1 MLKYHRFKE
10 LTKPIK
16 AIIIKIFRFAIKKKG
31 INMIDVKKLDREL
44 LKVEKPARYVGS
56 ELNSVVKNKDI
67 DIRFAFAFPDTY
79 EVGMSHTGL
88 HILYHLMNSMKNVWC
103 ERVFAPWT
111 DMEEVMRKNNIPLYG
126 LESKDELTA
135 FDFIGFTLQYEMSYT
150 NVLNML
156 NLGGI
161 PIKSTDRGNNMPIVI
176 AGGPCVYNPEP
187 LYEVIDLF
195 TVGESEELLPELLN
209 LYNEEKK
216 NGFDKIKFL
225 EKAALLDGIYVP
237 RFYEEIYNEDGTIKE
252 RIVLNKNAKDII
264 KKRIIK
270 DLNKSYYPEK
280 AILPY
285 IDVVHDRVVLELFR
299 GCTRGCRFCQAGM
312 VYRPVREKEANTLVK
327 QAESLISSTGH
338 DEISLTSLSSGD
350 YSCLPDL
357 TLKLLDM
364 YENQNV
370 SISLPSLRLDSMT
383 FDIIERLQEV
393 RKSGLTFA
401 PEAGTQRMRD
411 VINKNLTEEQI
422 LGPVETA
429 FNLGWSTVKLYFMI
443 GLPGEDIEDVLG
455 IKELAYKVKDKFF
468 QRAKEDIKGN
478 LKINVSASCFVPKPF
493 TPFQWVS
500 QNNMDEFYTKAKAL
514 QKEIRDKK
522 ISFSYHEPKLSY
534 LEAVFARGDRRLS
547 KALIKAWENGCR
559 FDGWYDMF
567 DFNKW
572 MNAFE
577 ETNTDPDFF
586 ALRQRELT
594 EILPWDFIDIGVNKK
609 YLISEYEKAVSALT
623 TPDCRQRCTNCG
635 VNYNLLGGAC
645 PHVQNNM

>member
-1 MLKYHRFKE
+1 
-10 LTKPIK
+10 
-16 AIIIKIFRFAIKKKG
+16 
-31 INMIDVKKLDREL
+31 MIDIKKLDREL

-56 ELNSVVKNKDI
+56 ELNSVVKNKEEVN
-67 DIRFAFAFPDTY
+67 IRFAFAFPDIY

-88 HILYHLMNSMKNVWC
+88 HILYHMLNSKENIWC

-126 LESKDELTA
+126 LESKDELGE

-156 NLGGI
+156 NLGNI
-161 PIKSTDRGNNMPIVI
+161 PIRSKDRTNDMPLVI

-195 TVGESEELLPELLN
+195 TVGEAEELLPELMK
-209 LYNEEKK
+209 LYEEEKA
-216 NGFDKIKFL
+216 NGFDKVSFL
-225 EKAALLDGIYVP
+225 EKAARMEGIYVP
-237 RFYEEIYNEDGTIKE
+237 QFYEEIYNDDGTIKE
-252 RIVLNKNAKDII
+252 RKVLNENAKEII
-264 KKRIIK
+264 TKRIIK
-270 DLNKSYYPEK
+270 NLDKSYYPDK
-280 AILPY
+280 SILPY
-285 IDVVHDRVVLELFR
+285 IDVVHDRVVLEIFR

-312 VYRPVREKEANTLVK
+312 VYRPVREKSPDTLVN
-327 QAESLISSTGH
+327 QAESMLSSTGH

-350 YSCLPDL
+350 YSCLSDL
-357 TLKLLDM
+357 TLKLLDK

-443 GLPGEDIEDVLG
+443 GLPGETMEDVMG

-468 QRAKEDIKGN
+468 NRPKEEIKGN
-478 LKINVSASCFVPKPF
+478 LKINASASCFVPKPF
-493 TPFQWVS
+493 TPFQWVAQDS
-500 QNNMDEFYTKAKAL
+500 MDEFYDKAKSL
-514 QKEIRDKK
+514 QKEIKDKK
-522 ISFSYHEPKLSY
+522 VAFSYHEPKLSF

-547 KALIKAWENGCR
+547 SALIRAWEKGCR

-567 DFNKW
+567 SFNLW
-572 MNAFE
+572 MEAFE
-577 ETNTDPDFF
+577 ETNIDPVFF
-586 ALRQRELT
+586 ARRKREIT
-594 EILPWDFIDIGVNKK
+594 EILPWDFIDVGVSKQ
-609 YLISEYEKAVSALT
+609 YLISEYEKALEAMT
-623 TPDCRQRCTNCG
+623 TPDCRINCTNCG
-635 VNYNLLGGAC
+635 VNHKLIGGAC
-645 PHVQNNM
+645 PHVQNN

>member
-1 MLKYHRFKE
+1 M
-10 LTKPIK
+10 ID
-16 AIIIKIFRFAIKKKG
+16 IKKLER
-31 INMIDVKKLDREL
+31 DL

-56 ELNSVVKNKDI
+56 ELNSVVKDKDNVN
-67 DIRFAFAFPDTY
+67 IRFAFAFPDVY

-88 HILYHLMNSMKNVWC
+88 HIIYHLLNSHSNIWC
-103 ERVFAPWT
+103 ERVFAPWR
-111 DMEEVMRKNNIPLYG
+111 DMEEILRKNNIPLFG
-126 LESKDELTA
+126 LESKDGLTE
-135 FDFIGFTLQYEMSYT
+135 FDFIGFTLQYEMSYS

-156 NLGGI
+156 DLGNI
-161 PIKSTDRGNNMPIVI
+161 PVLSKDRTNDMPLVI
-176 AGGPCVYNPEP
+176 AGGPCAYNPEP

-195 TVGESEELLPELLN
+195 TIGESEELLPELMN
-209 LYNEEKK
+209 LYEEEKN
-216 NGFDKIKFL
+216 NGFNRLTFL
-225 EKAALLDGIYVP
+225 EKAAQIEGVYVP
-237 RFYEEIYNEDGTIKE
+237 QFYEEVYNDDGTIKE
-252 RIVLNKNAKDII
+252 RRILNKNAREVIT
-264 KKRIIK
+264 KRIIK
-270 DLNKSYYPEK
+270 DLDKSYYPNK
-280 AILPY
+280 SILPY
-285 IDVVHDRVVLELFR
+285 IDVVHDRVVLEVFR

-312 VYRPVREKEANTLVK
+312 VYRPVREKNPDTLLS
-327 QAESLISSTGH
+327 QADSMLSSTGH

-357 TLKLLDM
+357 TLKLLDK

-443 GLPGEDIEDVLG
+443 GLPGETMEDVLG
-455 IKELAYKVKDKFF
+455 IKALAYKVKDKFF
-468 QRAKEDIKGN
+468 NRPREEIKGN
-478 LKINVSASCFVPKPF
+478 LKINASASCFVPKPF
-493 TPFQWVS
+493 TPFQWVA
-500 QNNMDEFYTKAKAL
+500 QDTMDEFYDKAKAL
-514 QKEIRDKK
+514 QREIKDKK

-547 KALIKAWENGCR
+547 KALIRAWEKGCR

-567 DFNKW
+567 DFYKW
-572 MNAFE
+572 MEAFD
-577 ETNTDPDFF
+577 ETSTEPDFF
-586 ALRQRELT
+586 ARRERKIT
-594 EILPWDFIDIGVNKK
+594 EVLPWDFIDVGVSKK
-609 YLISEYEKAVSALT
+609 YLESEYKKSMEAVT
-623 TPDCRQRCTNCG
+623 TPDCRLGCTNCG
-635 VNYNLLGGAC
+635 VNSKLIGGAC

>member
-1 MLKYHRFKE
+1 
-10 LTKPIK
+10 
-16 AIIIKIFRFAIKKKG
+16 
-31 INMIDVKKLDREL
+31 MIDLRKLERKL
-44 LKVEKPARYVGS
+44 LSVEKPARYVGS
-56 ELNSVVKNKDI
+56 ELNSVVKDRDI

-88 HILYHLMNSMKNVWC
+88 HILYHLMNSMENVWC

-111 DMEEVMRKNNIPLYG
+111 DMEEVMRQNNIPLYG

-135 FDFIGFTLQYEMSYT
+135 FDFVGFTLQYEMSYT

-161 PIKSTDRGNNMPIVI
+161 PIKSKDRDNDMPIVI

-187 LYEVIDLF
+187 LHEIIDLF
-195 TVGESEELLPELLN
+195 TVGETEELLPVLLN

-216 NGFDKIKFL
+216 NGFDKIRFL
-225 EKAALLDGIYVP
+225 EKAAALDGIYVP
-237 RFYEEIYNEDGTIKE
+237 QFYEEVYNEDGTIKE
-252 RIVLNKNAKDII
+252 RKLLNENAKEIV
-264 KKRIIK
+264 KKTIIK
-270 DLNKSYYPEK
+270 DLDKSFYPEK
-280 AILPY
+280 SILPY

-327 QAESLISSTGH
+327 QAETLIKSTGH

-357 TLKLLDM
+357 TLQLLDM
-364 YENQNV
+364 YENQNI
-370 SISLPSLRLDSMT
+370 SLSLPSLRLDSMN
-383 FDIIERLQEV
+383 FEIIERLQEV

-401 PEAGTQRMRD
+401 PEAGSQRMRD
-411 VINKNLTEEQI
+411 VINKNLSEEQI

-443 GLPGEDIEDVLG
+443 GLPGEEMEDVLE

-468 QRAKEDIKGN
+468 QRPKEDIKGN
-478 LKINVSASCFVPKPF
+478 LKINVSAACFVPKPF

-500 QNNMDEFYTKAKAL
+500 QNSMDEFYDKANSLKREV
-514 QKEIRDKK
+514 KDKK
-522 ISFSYHEPKLSY
+522 ISLSYHEPKLSY

-547 KALIKAWENGCR
+547 KALIKAWEDGCR

-577 ETNTDPDFF
+577 ETNTDPNFF
-586 ALRQRELT
+586 ALRKRELT
-594 EILPWDFIDIGVNKK
+594 EVLPWDFIDIGVNKD
-609 YLISEYEKAVSALT
+609 YLISEYEKALGCAT
-623 TPDCRQRCTNCG
+623 TPDCRIKCTNCG
-635 VNYNLLGGAC
+635 VNVNLIGGAC
-645 PHVQNNM
+645 PHVRNNM

>member
-1 MLKYHRFKE
+1 
-10 LTKPIK
+10 
-16 AIIIKIFRFAIKKKG
+16 
-31 INMIDVKKLDREL
+31 MIDVKKLDREL
-44 LKVEKPARYVGS
+44 LSVEKPARYVGS

-67 DIRFAFAFPDTY
+67 DIRFAFAFPDVY

-88 HILYHLMNSMKNVWC
+88 HILYNLMNSMENVWC
-103 ERVFAPWT
+103 ERVFSPWT
-111 DMEEVMRKNNIPLYG
+111 DMEEVMRKNNILLYG

-135 FDFIGFTLQYEMSYT
+135 FDFVGFTLQYEMSYT

-161 PIKSTDRGNNMPIVI
+161 PIKSEDRGNDMPLVI

-195 TVGESEELLPELLN
+195 TVGEAEELLPELLN
-209 LYNEEKK
+209 IYKEEKK
-216 NGFDKIKFL
+216 NGFDKLRFL
-225 EKAALLDGIYVP
+225 ERAAALDGIYVP
-237 RFYEEIYNEDGTIKE
+237 RFYEELYNDDGTVKE
-252 RIVLNKNAKDII
+252 RKVLNENAKEII

-270 DLNKSYYPEK
+270 DLDKAYYPEK
-280 AILPY
+280 SILPY

-312 VYRPVREKEANTLVK
+312 VYRPVREKKTDTLVK
-327 QAESLISSTGH
+327 QAKSLISSTGH

-364 YENQNV
+364 YENQNI

-443 GLPGEDIEDVLG
+443 GLPLETMEDVLG

-468 QRAKEDIKGN
+468 QRPKEDIKGN

-493 TPFQWVS
+493 TPFQWAA
-500 QNNMDEFYTKAKAL
+500 QNNMEEFYDKAKTL
-514 QKEIRDKK
+514 QKEIKDKK
-522 ISFSYHEPKLSY
+522 VSFSYHEPKLSY

-547 KALIKAWENGCR
+547 KL
-559 FDGWYDMF
+559 
-567 DFNKW
+567 
-572 MNAFE
+572 
-577 ETNTDPDFF
+577 
-586 ALRQRELT
+586 
-594 EILPWDFIDIGVNKK
+594 
-609 YLISEYEKAVSALT
+609 
-623 TPDCRQRCTNCG
+623 
-635 VNYNLLGGAC
+635 
-645 PHVQNNM
+645 

>member
-1 MLKYHRFKE
+1 
-10 LTKPIK
+10 
-16 AIIIKIFRFAIKKKG
+16 
-31 INMIDVKKLDREL
+31 MIDVKKLDRVL
-44 LKVEKPARYVGS
+44 LSVEKPARYVGS

-67 DIRFAFAFPDTY
+67 DIRFAFAFPDIY

-88 HILYHLMNSMKNVWC
+88 HILYHLMNSMENVWC
-103 ERVFAPWT
+103 ERAFAPWT

-126 LESKDELTA
+126 LESKDDLTA
-135 FDFIGFTLQYEMSYT
+135 FDFVGFTLQYEMSYT

-156 NLGGI
+156 DLGNI
-161 PIKSTDRGNNMPIVI
+161 PIKSKDRGNDMPLVI

-187 LYEVIDLF
+187 LHEIIDLF
-195 TVGESEELLPELLN
+195 VVGEAEEVLPELLN

-216 NGFDKIKFL
+216 NVYDKLKFL
-225 EKAALLDGIYVP
+225 EKAASIEGIYIP
-237 RFYEEIYNEDGTIKE
+237 QFYEEIYNNDGTIKE
-252 RIVLNKNAKDII
+252 RIVLNPNAKETI

-270 DLNKSYYPEK
+270 DLSKSYYPEK
-280 AILPY
+280 SILPY

-312 VYRPVREKEANTLVK
+312 VYRPVRERSTDTLIN
-327 QAESLISSTGH
+327 QAERLLSSTGH
-338 DEISLTSLSSGD
+338 DEVSLTSLSSGD

-357 TLKLLDM
+357 TIRLLDK
-364 YENQNV
+364 YENQNI

-429 FNLGWSTVKLYFMI
+429 FKLGWSTVKLYFMI
-443 GLPGEDIEDVLG
+443 GLPGETMEDVLG
-455 IKELAYKVKDKFF
+455 IKELSYKIKDKFF
-468 QRAKEDIKGN
+468 HRPKDEIKGN
-478 LKINVSASCFVPKPF
+478 LKINVSAACFVPKPF
-493 TPFQWVS
+493 TPFQWAA
-500 QNNMDEFYTKAKAL
+500 QNNMDEFYEKAKVL
-514 QKEIRDKK
+514 QREIKDKK

-534 LEAVFARGDRRLS
+534 LEAVFARGDRKLS
-547 KALIKAWENGCR
+547 KALIKAWEKGCR
-559 FDGWYDMF
+559 FDGWYDIF
-567 DFNKW
+567 DFDKW

-577 ETNTDPDFF
+577 ETNIDPDFF
-586 ALRQRELT
+586 ALRQREVR
-594 EILPWDFIDIGVNKK
+594 EILPWDFIDIGVKK
-609 YLISEYEKAVSALT
+609 EYLVSEYEKALDFDT

-635 VNYNLLGGAC
+635 VNYNLWGGAC

>member
-1 MLKYHRFKE
+1 
-10 LTKPIK
+10 
-16 AIIIKIFRFAIKKKG
+16 
-31 INMIDVKKLDREL
+31 
-44 LKVEKPARYVGS
+44 
-56 ELNSVVKNKDI
+56 
-67 DIRFAFAFPDTY
+67 
-79 EVGMSHTGL
+79 
-88 HILYHLMNSMKNVWC
+88 
-103 ERVFAPWT
+103 
-111 DMEEVMRKNNIPLYG
+111 
-126 LESKDELTA
+126 
-135 FDFIGFTLQYEMSYT
+135 
-150 NVLNML
+150 
-156 NLGGI
+156 
-161 PIKSTDRGNNMPIVI
+161 
-176 AGGPCVYNPEP
+176 
-187 LYEVIDLF
+187 
-195 TVGESEELLPELLN
+195 
-209 LYNEEKK
+209 
-216 NGFDKIKFL
+216 
-225 EKAALLDGIYVP
+225 
-237 RFYEEIYNEDGTIKE
+237 
-252 RIVLNKNAKDII
+252 
-264 KKRIIK
+264 
-270 DLNKSYYPEK
+270 
-280 AILPY
+280 
-285 IDVVHDRVVLELFR
+285 
-299 GCTRGCRFCQAGM
+299 M
-312 VYRPVREKEANTLVK
+312 VYRPVREKEADILVS
-327 QAESLISSTGH
+327 QAERLISSTGH

-411 VINKNLTEEQI
+411 VINKNLSEEQI

-443 GLPGEDIEDVLG
+443 GLLGEEMEDVLG
-455 IKELAYKVKDKFF
+455 IKDLAYKVKDKFF
-468 QRAKEDIKGN
+468 QRPKDQIKGN

-514 QKEIRDKK
+514 QKEIKDNK

-547 KALIKAWENGCR
+547 KSLIKAWENGCR

-586 ALRQRELT
+586 ALRQRDIKEV
-594 EILPWDFIDIGVNKK
+594 LPWDFIDIGVNKE
-609 YLISEYEKAVSALT
+609 YLISEYEKAISVAT

>member
-1 MLKYHRFKE
+1 ML
-10 LTKPIK
+10 
-16 AIIIKIFRFAIKKKG
+16 FR
-31 INMIDVKKLDREL
+31 
-44 LKVEKPARYVGS
+44 S
-56 ELNSVVKNKDI
+56 
-67 DIRFAFAFPDTY
+67 
-79 EVGMSHTGL
+79 
-88 HILYHLMNSMKNVWC
+88 
-103 ERVFAPWT
+103 
-111 DMEEVMRKNNIPLYG
+111 
-126 LESKDELTA
+126 
-135 FDFIGFTLQYEMSYT
+135 

-161 PIKSTDRGNNMPIVI
+161 PIKSEDRGNDMPLVI

-195 TVGESEELLPELLN
+195 TVGEAEELLPELLN
-209 LYNEEKK
+209 IYKEEKK
-216 NGFDKIKFL
+216 NGFDKLRFL
-225 EKAALLDGIYVP
+225 ERAAALDGIYVP
-237 RFYEEIYNEDGTIKE
+237 RFYEELYNDDGTVKE
-252 RIVLNKNAKDII
+252 RKVLNENAKEII

-270 DLNKSYYPEK
+270 DLDKAYYPEK
-280 AILPY
+280 SILPY

-312 VYRPVREKEANTLVK
+312 VYRPVREKKTDTLVK
-327 QAESLISSTGH
+327 QAKSLISSTGH

-364 YENQNV
+364 YENQNI

-443 GLPGEDIEDVLG
+443 GLPLETMEDVLG

-468 QRAKEDIKGN
+468 QRPKEDIKGN

-493 TPFQWVS
+493 TPFQWAA
-500 QNNMDEFYTKAKAL
+500 QNNMEEFYDKAKTL
-514 QKEIRDKK
+514 QKEIKDKK
-522 ISFSYHEPKLSY
+522 VSFSYHEPKLSY

-559 FDGWYDMF
+559 FDGWYDKF

-586 ALRQRELT
+586 ALRQRELD
-594 EILPWDFIDIGVNKK
+594 ELLPWDFIDIGVNKE
-609 YLISEYEKAVSALT
+609 YLISEYEKASDFAT
-623 TPDCRQRCTNCG
+623 TPDCRSGCVSCG
-635 VNYNLLGGAC
+635 VNQNLIGGAC

>member
-1 MLKYHRFKE
+1 
-10 LTKPIK
+10 
-16 AIIIKIFRFAIKKKG
+16 
-31 INMIDVKKLDREL
+31 MIDKRKLDREL
-44 LKVEKPARYVGS
+44 LSAEKPARYVGS
-56 ELNSVVKNKDI
+56 ELNSVIKNKDI
-67 DIRFAFAFPDTY
+67 DIRFAFAFPDIY

-88 HILYHLMNSMKNVWC
+88 HILYHLLNSMENVWC

-126 LESKDELTA
+126 LESKDDLTA
-135 FDFIGFTLQYEMSYT
+135 FDFVGFTLQYEMSYT

-156 NLGGI
+156 DLGNI
-161 PIKSTDRGNNMPIVI
+161 PIKSKDRGNDMPLVI

-187 LYEVIDLF
+187 LHEIIDLF
-195 TVGESEELLPELLN
+195 VVGEAEEVLPELLN

-216 NGFDKIKFL
+216 NVYDKLKFL
-225 EKAALLDGIYVP
+225 EKAASIEGIYIP
-237 RFYEEIYNEDGTIKE
+237 QFYEEIYNNDGTIKE
-252 RIVLNKNAKDII
+252 RIVLNPNAKETI

-270 DLNKSYYPEK
+270 DLSKSYYPEK
-280 AILPY
+280 SILPY

-312 VYRPVREKEANTLVK
+312 VYRPVRERSTDTLIN
-327 QAESLISSTGH
+327 QAERLLSSTGH
-338 DEISLTSLSSGD
+338 DEVSLTSLSSGD

-357 TLKLLDM
+357 TIRLLDK
-364 YENQNV
+364 YENQNI

-429 FNLGWSTVKLYFMI
+429 FKLGWSTVKLYFMI
-443 GLPGEDIEDVLG
+443 GLPGETMEDVLG
-455 IKELAYKVKDKFF
+455 IKELSYKIKDKFF
-468 QRAKEDIKGN
+468 HRPKDEIKGN
-478 LKINVSASCFVPKPF
+478 LKINVSAACFVPKPF
-493 TPFQWVS
+493 TPFQWAA
-500 QNNMDEFYTKAKAL
+500 QNNMDEFYEKAKVL
-514 QKEIRDKK
+514 QREIKDKK

-547 KALIKAWENGCR
+547 KALIKAWEKGCR
-559 FDGWYDMF
+559 FDGWYDLF
-567 DFNKW
+567 DFDKW
-572 MNAFE
+572 MSAFE
-577 ETNTDPDFF
+577 ETNIDPDFF
-586 ALRQRELT
+586 ALRQREVR
-594 EILPWDFIDIGVNKK
+594 EILPWDFIDIGVKK
-609 YLISEYEKAVSALT
+609 EYLVSEYEKALDFDT

-635 VNYNLLGGAC
+635 VNYNLWGGAC

>member
-1 MLKYHRFKE
+1 
-10 LTKPIK
+10 
-16 AIIIKIFRFAIKKKG
+16 
-31 INMIDVKKLDREL
+31 MIDVKKLDRVL
-44 LKVEKPARYVGS
+44 LSVEKPARYVGS

-67 DIRFAFAFPDTY
+67 DIRFAFAFPDIY

-88 HILYHLMNSMKNVWC
+88 HILYHLMNSMENVWC

-126 LESKDELTA
+126 LESKDDLTA
-135 FDFIGFTLQYEMSYT
+135 FDFVGFTLQYEMSYT

-156 NLGGI
+156 DLGNI
-161 PIKSTDRGNNMPIVI
+161 PIKSKDRGNDMPLVI

-187 LYEVIDLF
+187 LHEIIDLF
-195 TVGESEELLPELLN
+195 VVGEAEEVLPELLN

-216 NGFDKIKFL
+216 NVYDKLKFL
-225 EKAALLDGIYVP
+225 EKAASIEGIYIP
-237 RFYEEIYNEDGTIKE
+237 QFYEEIYNDDGTIKE
-252 RIVLNKNAKDII
+252 RIVLNPNAKETI

-270 DLNKSYYPEK
+270 DLSKSYYPEK
-280 AILPY
+280 SILPY

-312 VYRPVREKEANTLVK
+312 VYRPVRERSTDTLIN
-327 QAESLISSTGH
+327 QAERLLSSTGH
-338 DEISLTSLSSGD
+338 DEVSLTSLSSGD

-357 TLKLLDM
+357 TIRLLDK
-364 YENQNV
+364 YENQNI

-429 FNLGWSTVKLYFMI
+429 FKLGWSTVKLYFMI
-443 GLPGEDIEDVLG
+443 GLPGETMEDVLG
-455 IKELAYKVKDKFF
+455 IKELSYKIKDKFF
-468 QRAKEDIKGN
+468 HRPKDEIKGN
-478 LKINVSASCFVPKPF
+478 LKINVSAACFVPIPF
-493 TPFQWVS
+493 TPFQWAA
-500 QNNMDEFYTKAKAL
+500 QNNMDEFYEKAKVL
-514 QKEIRDKK
+514 QREIKDKK

-534 LEAVFARGDRRLS
+534 LEAVFARGDRKLS
-547 KALIKAWENGCR
+547 KALIKAWEKGCR
-559 FDGWYDMF
+559 FDGWYDIF
-567 DFNKW
+567 DFDKW

-577 ETNTDPDFF
+577 ETNIDPDFF
-586 ALRQRELT
+586 ALRQREVR
-594 EILPWDFIDIGVNKK
+594 EILPWDFIDIGVKK
-609 YLISEYEKAVSALT
+609 EYLVSEYEKALDFDT

-635 VNYNLLGGAC
+635 VNYNLWGGAC

>member
-1 MLKYHRFKE
+1 
-10 LTKPIK
+10 
-16 AIIIKIFRFAIKKKG
+16 
-31 INMIDVKKLDREL
+31 MIDVKKLDREL
-44 LKVEKPARYVGS
+44 LSVEKPARYVGC

-67 DIRFAFAFPDTY
+67 DIRFAFAFPDVY

-88 HILYHLMNSMKNVWC
+88 HILYHLMNSMENVWC

-111 DMEEVMRKNNIPLYG
+111 DMEELMRKNNILLYG
-126 LESKDELTA
+126 LESKDELTS
-135 FDFIGFTLQYEMSYT
+135 FDFVGFTLQYEMSYT

-161 PIKSTDRGNNMPIVI
+161 PIKSKDRGNDIPLVI

-195 TVGESEELLPELLN
+195 TVGEAEELLPELLN

-216 NGFDKIKFL
+216 NGFDKLKFL
-225 EKAALLDGIYVP
+225 ERAARLEGIYVP
-237 RFYEEIYNEDGTIKE
+237 RFYEEVYKDDGIIKE
-252 RIVLNKNAKDII
+252 RKVLNENAKEII

-270 DLNKSYYPEK
+270 DLDKVYYPEK
-280 AILPY
+280 SILPY

-312 VYRPVREKEANTLVK
+312 VYRPVREKETDTLVK
-327 QAESLISSTGH
+327 QAESLVSSTGH

-364 YENQNV
+364 YENQNI

-443 GLPGEDIEDVLG
+443 GLPLETMEDVLG

-468 QRAKEDIKGN
+468 QRPKEDIKGN

-493 TPFQWVS
+493 TPFQWAA
-500 QNNMDEFYTKAKAL
+500 QNNMEEFYDKAKTL
-514 QKEIRDKK
+514 QKEIKDKK
-522 ISFSYHEPKLSY
+522 VSFSYHEPKLSY

-559 FDGWYDMF
+559 FDGWYDKF

-586 ALRQRELT
+586 ALRQRELD
-594 EILPWDFIDIGVNKK
+594 ELLPWDFIDIGVNKE
-609 YLISEYEKAVSALT
+609 YLISEYEKASDFAT
-623 TPDCRQRCTNCG
+623 TPDCRSGCVSCG
-635 VNYNLLGGAC
+635 VNQNLIGGAC

>member
-1 MLKYHRFKE
+1 
-10 LTKPIK
+10 
-16 AIIIKIFRFAIKKKG
+16 
-31 INMIDVKKLDREL
+31 MIDIKKLDREL

-56 ELNSVVKNKDI
+56 ELNSVVKNKEEVN
-67 DIRFAFAFPDTY
+67 IRFAFAFPDVY

-88 HILYHLMNSMKNVWC
+88 HILYHMLNSKENIWC

-126 LESKDELTA
+126 LESKDELDK

-156 NLGGI
+156 DLGNI
-161 PIKSTDRGNNMPIVI
+161 PVRSKERTNDMPLVI

-195 TVGESEELLPELLN
+195 TVGEAEELLPELMK
-209 LYNEEKK
+209 LYEEEKK
-216 NGFDKIKFL
+216 NGFDRLSFL
-225 EKAALLDGIYVP
+225 EKAARIDGIYVP
-237 RFYEEIYNEDGTIKE
+237 QFYEEVYNEDGTIKE
-252 RIVLNKNAKDII
+252 RKILNENAKEVIT
-264 KKRIIK
+264 KRIIK
-270 DLNKSYYPEK
+270 DLDKSYYPDK
-280 AILPY
+280 SILPY
-285 IDVVHDRVVLELFR
+285 IDVVHDRVVLEIFR

-312 VYRPVREKEANTLVK
+312 VYRPVREKRPDTLVS
-327 QAESLISSTGH
+327 QAESMLSSTGH

-357 TLKLLDM
+357 TLKLLDK

-429 FNLGWSTVKLYFMI
+429 FKLGWSTVKLYFMI
-443 GLPGEDIEDVLG
+443 GLPGETMEDVMG
-455 IKELAYKVKDKFF
+455 IKDLAYKVKDKFF
-468 QRAKEDIKGN
+468 NRPKEEIKGN
-478 LKINVSASCFVPKPF
+478 LTINASASCFVPKPF
-493 TPFQWVS
+493 TPFQWVAQDS
-500 QNNMDEFYTKAKAL
+500 MDEFYDKAKAL
-514 QKEIRDKK
+514 QREIKDKK
-522 ISFSYHEPKLSY
+522 VNFSYHEPKLSF

-547 KALIKAWENGCR
+547 QALIRAWEKGCR
-559 FDGWYDMF
+559 FDGWYDVF
-567 DFNKW
+567 DFKKW
-572 MNAFE
+572 MEAFE
-577 ETNTDPDFF
+577 ETNIDTDFY
-586 ALRQRELT
+586 AGRVRELD
-594 EILPWDFIDIGVNKK
+594 EALPWDFIDIGVSKK
-609 YLISEYEKAVSALT
+609 YLISEYEKALEAMT
-623 TPDCRQRCTNCG
+623 TPDCRINCTNCG
-635 VNYNLLGGAC
+635 VNHKLIGGAC
-645 PHVQNNM
+645 PHVQINK